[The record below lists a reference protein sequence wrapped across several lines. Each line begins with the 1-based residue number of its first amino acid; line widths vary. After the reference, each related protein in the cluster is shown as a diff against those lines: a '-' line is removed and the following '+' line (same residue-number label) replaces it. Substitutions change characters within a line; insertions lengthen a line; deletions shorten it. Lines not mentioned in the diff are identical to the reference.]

1 MSHRLTPKGKYRNF
15 RPLSAPVAGG
25 FSRGLPVCK
34 FRWLVVKMFGIGLPE
49 LILIMAVALIVVG
62 PEKLPD
68 LARGLAKQFF
78 ELKKAAN
85 VLKDSLQ
92 EEELLSGKP
101 PDDQTSPI
109 GFSRPE
115 QLAAE
120 AMKAQGVKYA
130 EPGSPRQ
137 EVLDL
142 ADAAPKAEP
151 VAAAHHQEPPTVEA
165 EVVEVEVSGTP
176 EPKPTGETS
185 GKADA

>member
-1 MSHRLTPKGKYRNF
+1 
-15 RPLSAPVAGG
+15 
-25 FSRGLPVCK
+25 
-34 FRWLVVKMFGIGLPE
+34 MFGIGLPE

-101 PDDQTSPI
+101 PVEQVSPV

-115 QLAAE
+115 QLAAAALATQRRE
-120 AMKAQGVKYA
+120 SA

-142 ADAAPKAEP
+142 VDAASPPDRVVSAPQEEP
-151 VAAAHHQEPPTVEA
+151 VVVKA
-165 EVVEVEVSGTP
+165 EVVEVPSNP
-176 EPKPTGETS
+176 ESKPPGESS
-185 GKADA
+185 GKADV

>member
-1 MSHRLTPKGKYRNF
+1 
-15 RPLSAPVAGG
+15 
-25 FSRGLPVCK
+25 
-34 FRWLVVKMFGIGLPE
+34 MFGIGLPE

-92 EEELLSGKP
+92 EEEVLSGKP
-101 PDDQTSPI
+101 SVNQDSPV

-115 QLAAE
+115 QLAA
-120 AMKAQGVKYA
+120 AALAAQGRPPA
-130 EPGSPRQ
+130 EPGSPRP
-137 EVLDL
+137 EVVDL
-142 ADAAPKAEP
+142 VDAAPQPEP
-151 VAAAHHQEPPTVEA
+151 AAALPEAATTVEA
-165 EVVEVEVSGTP
+165 ELGKEADDPMS
-176 EPKPTGETS
+176 KSTGEQP

>member
-1 MSHRLTPKGKYRNF
+1 
-15 RPLSAPVAGG
+15 
-25 FSRGLPVCK
+25 
-34 FRWLVVKMFGIGLPE
+34 MFGIGLPE
-49 LILIMAVALIVVG
+49 LILIVAVALTVVG

-92 EEELLSGKP
+92 EEELLSGK
-101 PDDQTSPI
+101 TSADPASPV

-115 QLAAE
+115 QLAA
-120 AMKAQGVKYA
+120 AALATQGARYA

-137 EVLDL
+137 DVLNQVDDAPQPELVATTPEVETVT
-142 ADAAPKAEP
+142 AE
-151 VAAAHHQEPPTVEA
+151 EVEA
-165 EVVEVEVSGTP
+165 SGNA

>member
-1 MSHRLTPKGKYRNF
+1 
-15 RPLSAPVAGG
+15 
-25 FSRGLPVCK
+25 
-34 FRWLVVKMFGIGLPE
+34 MFGIGLPE

-101 PDDQTSPI
+101 PGDQTSPI

-137 EVLDL
+137 AVLDL

-151 VAAAHHQEPPTVEA
+151 VAAAHLQEPPTVE
-165 EVVEVEVSGTP
+165 VVEVSGTP

>member
-1 MSHRLTPKGKYRNF
+1 
-15 RPLSAPVAGG
+15 
-25 FSRGLPVCK
+25 
-34 FRWLVVKMFGIGLPE
+34 MFGIGLPE

-101 PDDQTSPI
+101 SVNQDPPV

-115 QLAAE
+115 QLAA
-120 AMKAQGVKYA
+120 AALAAQGRSPA
-130 EPGSPRQ
+130 EPGSPRP
-137 EVLDL
+137 EVVDL
-142 ADAAPKAEP
+142 VDAAPQP
-151 VAAAHHQEPPTVEA
+151 AAAPPTAPVME
-165 EVVEVEVSGTP
+165 EVEVAEKVG
-176 EPKPTGETS
+176 EPRSKPTGEQS
-185 GKADA
+185 GQADV

>member
-1 MSHRLTPKGKYRNF
+1 
-15 RPLSAPVAGG
+15 
-25 FSRGLPVCK
+25 
-34 FRWLVVKMFGIGLPE
+34 MFGIGLPE

-92 EEELLSGKP
+92 EEERGSGKTP
-101 PDDQTSPI
+101 PEQALPPT

-120 AMKAQGVKYA
+120 ALKAQGTKIL
-130 EPGSPRQ
+130 EPGSPRGDRL
-137 EVLDL
+137 EPSIGT
-142 ADAAPKAEP
+142 APPEP
-151 VAAAHHQEPPTVEA
+151 VPGEA
-165 EVVEVEVSGTP
+165 GAVVAGPVAGPGNQAP
-176 EPKPTGETS
+176 ESTGEAP
-185 GKADA
+185 GQADV

>member
-1 MSHRLTPKGKYRNF
+1 
-15 RPLSAPVAGG
+15 
-25 FSRGLPVCK
+25 
-34 FRWLVVKMFGIGLPE
+34 MFGIGLPE

-92 EEELLSGKP
+92 EEELLSNKP
-101 PDDQTSPI
+101 PADQASPI

-115 QLAAE
+115 QLAA
-120 AMKAQGVKYA
+120 AALAAQGTKHA
-130 EPGSPRQ
+130 EPGSPRP

-142 ADAAPKAEP
+142 ADAAPPPES
-151 VAAAHHQEPPTVEA
+151 VAAAPQVEPVTLEA
-165 EVVEVEVSGTP
+165 EAWEESNHS

-185 GKADA
+185 GQADV